1 MTLSGCIALAS
12 ALLCI
17 GIYGLVTR
25 KQAVAMLLSVEL
37 MANAANILFAAFGHF
52 RGGVTGQVFVLFALA
67 ITVAEVAVGL
77 ALVMLIYRRHGDT
90 TLDLASEAKQ

>member
-1 MTLSGCIALAS
+1 MTLTGCMLLAA

-17 GIYGLVTR
+17 GVYGLVTR

-37 MANAANILFAAFGHF
+37 MANSANILFASFGHF
-52 RGGVTGQVFVLFALA
+52 HGGVTGQVFVLFALA

-90 TLDLASEAKQ
+90 LLDLASEAKQ

>member
-1 MTLSGCIALAS
+1 MSLEGCITLAA

-37 MANAANILFAAFGHF
+37 MANSANIVFASFGHF
-52 RGGVTGQVFVLFALA
+52 HGGAAGQIFVLFALLL
-67 ITVAEVAVGL
+67 TVAEVAVGL
-77 ALVMLIYRRHGDT
+77 ALIMLLYRRHGDT
-90 TLDLASEAKQ
+90 VLDLASEAKQ

>member
-1 MTLSGCIALAS
+1 MTLPGCITLAA

-37 MANAANILFAAFGHF
+37 MANAANILFASFGHF
-52 RGGVTGQVFVLFALA
+52 RGGVNGQVFVLFALA

>member
-1 MTLSGCIALAS
+1 MTLTSCIILAAAVMS
-12 ALLCI
+12 I

-37 MANAANILFAAFGHF
+37 MANAANMVFASYGHF
-52 RGGVTGQVFVLFALA
+52 RGGPSAQVFVLFALA

-77 ALVMLIYRRHGDT
+77 ALVMLLYRCHGDT
-90 TLDLASEAKQ
+90 VVDLASEARQ

>member
-1 MTLSGCIALAS
+1 MTLAGCIALAS
-12 ALLCI
+12 ALMCI
-17 GIYGLVTR
+17 GVYGLVTR

-37 MANAANILFAAFGHF
+37 MANSANILFAAFGHF
-52 RGGVTGQVFVLFALA
+52 RGGAAGQVFVLFALA